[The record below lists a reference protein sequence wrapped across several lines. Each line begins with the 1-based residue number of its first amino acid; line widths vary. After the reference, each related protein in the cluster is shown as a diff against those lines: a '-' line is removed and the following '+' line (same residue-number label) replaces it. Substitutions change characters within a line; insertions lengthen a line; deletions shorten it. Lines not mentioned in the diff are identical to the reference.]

1 MQGFQLRH
9 QDKGLSNADR
19 LDLGKGLIFETCLRR
34 MQILKPSEPVTEK
47 TLSGKEAY
55 LFLLEVICGLKSP
68 LFGETEILGQ
78 FKQFLS
84 KTQASPEMT
93 FFKPWSQA
101 LLEDCKKIRTRFL
114 QGHASQSYGS
124 LLRKKIPAGQKVL
137 MLGSGQFAESLVPWL
152 SQNEV
157 EFVSRNPEKTQLQ
170 FQNYKVHKFSD
181 ILPSQAWLVL
191 VAPLTN
197 SEVQDFLTAHPMPWI
212 DLREKTDTSKLPA
225 PLFHLKELF
234 AEIQNDQEKLSTLRA
249 EILQELGQ
257 LCTSRFEKPVIRPL
271 GWDDL
276 CA

>member
-1 MQGFQLRH
+1 MQAFQLRH
-9 QDKGLSNADR
+9 QDKGLSTADQ

-34 MQILKPSEPVTEK
+34 MQILKPSEPSAEK
-47 TLSGKEAY
+47 TLISKDAY

-84 KTQASPEMT
+84 KNQNHSEMT

-157 EFVSRNPEKTQLQ
+157 EFISRNPEKTKLH
-170 FQNYKVHKFSD
+170 FKNYKVHGFSEN
-181 ILPSQAWLVL
+181 LPSGAWLVL
-191 VAPLTN
+191 AAPLTN

-212 DLREKTDTSKLPA
+212 DLREKTDTRQLPT

-234 AEIQNDQEKLSTLRA
+234 AEIQNDQDKLSTLRA
-249 EILQELGQ
+249 EIMQELCG
-257 LCTSRFEKPVIRPL
+257 LATARFEKAVIRPL